1 LSDRLTRRQREIL
14 DAIERFTSEHGYSPS
29 VRDIGAAV
37 GLASSATVHNHLK
50 RLKMKGLIDWDFA
63 KPRTVGLTARKG
75 AGNVSGPSAVY
86 LPVLGRVTAG
96 QPILAA
102 ENFEEM
108 LPVPWD
114 MIRGDEGFI
123 LKVRG
128 DSMVGAGIL
137 DGDHV
142 VVRKQET
149 AENGDIVVALLED
162 EVTVKRF
169 FKEKNNVRLQ
179 PENPDYEP
187 IIARD
192 VQILGK
198 VTAVF
203 RRLP

>member
-1 LSDRLTRRQREIL
+1 MNNRLTRRQREIL
-14 DAIERFTSEHGYSPS
+14 DAIERFTREHGYSPS

-37 GLASSATVHNHLK
+37 GLTSSATVHNHLK
-50 RLKMKGLIDWDFA
+50 RLRMKGFIDWDFA

-75 AGNVSGPSAVY
+75 TGNVSGPSAVY

-128 DSMVGAGIL
+128 DSMVEAGIF

-179 PENPDYEP
+179 PENPDYDP

>member
-1 LSDRLTRRQREIL
+1 MNDRLTRRQREIL
-14 DAIERFTSEHGYSPS
+14 DAIERFTREHGYSPS

-37 GLASSATVHNHLK
+37 GLTSSATVHNHLK
-50 RLKMKGLIDWDFA
+50 RLRMKGFIDWDFA

-75 AGNVSGPSAVY
+75 TGNVSGPSAVY

-128 DSMVGAGIL
+128 DSMVEAGIF

-179 PENPDYEP
+179 PENPDYDP